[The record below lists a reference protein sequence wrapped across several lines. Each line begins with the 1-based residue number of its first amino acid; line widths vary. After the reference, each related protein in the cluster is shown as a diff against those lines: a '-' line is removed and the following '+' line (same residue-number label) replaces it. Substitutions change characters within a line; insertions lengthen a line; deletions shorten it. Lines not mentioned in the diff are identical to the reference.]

1 MTTGE
6 RIKAAREAA
15 GMTQAELAKRLG
27 ISYVG
32 VSQWERGIRNP
43 KYSTLKKIA
52 DILGVWVYDLSSPED
67 TMERI
72 KMLYTEDGS
81 SEYDYSIEE
90 NGGRITLVTLFGKLN
105 RVGQMKAIER
115 IQELTELPRYQRK
128 PPVEDEIPVEDEEEE

>member
-1 MTTGE
+1 
-6 RIKAAREAA
+6 
-15 GMTQAELAKRLG
+15 MTQAELAKRLG

>member
-15 GMTQAELAKRLG
+15 GMTQAELAKQLG

-128 PPVEDEIPVEDEEEE
+128 PPAEDEILVEDEEE